1 MLIWR
6 GWVEYIW
13 LISSIFC
20 ARLSLRK
27 MTSLSLSLWI
37 GSIGLQRTHLC
48 SSYSID
54 SCFDIKK
61 LSYGGL
67 QARECDTRVTFV
79 NEIWTARIMCPYIK
93 IRYSVKKISKL
104 VSSNSVAATQTIFIF
119 LNYIYIFEH
128 HTSNCIS
135 HYYFLCIPQ
144 IFSWYWEI
152 WGFLNVFMT
161 RW

>member
-119 LNYIYIFEH
+119 LNYIYIYIYSRAHKFV
-128 HTSNCIS
+128 
-135 HYYFLCIPQ
+135 
-144 IFSWYWEI
+144 IFC
-152 WGFLNVFMT
+152 F
-161 RW
+161 